1 LAASP
6 STRKVSIPLAARS
19 GLVLLLLGAL
29 TVGLGS
35 YFERG
40 GISLY
45 GLIIAAVGFLVYILA
60 SIRSAWQNRKRTQKP
75 K

>member
-1 LAASP
+1 MAASP
-6 STRKVSIPLAARS
+6 SSRKVGIPLAARS

-29 TVGLGS
+29 IVALGS

-45 GLIIAAVGFLVYILA
+45 GLVIAVAGFLVYILA
-60 SIRSAWQNRKRTQKP
+60 SIRRGRENKKHPQEP
-75 K
+75 